1 MKNKTEINTE
11 YNISPIDLENLI
23 GKYKERVSDF
33 SDIRHFEEKSVAQ
46 LFQDLKTDIEV
57 V

>member
-33 SDIRHFEEKSVAQ
+33 SDIRYFEEKSVAQ